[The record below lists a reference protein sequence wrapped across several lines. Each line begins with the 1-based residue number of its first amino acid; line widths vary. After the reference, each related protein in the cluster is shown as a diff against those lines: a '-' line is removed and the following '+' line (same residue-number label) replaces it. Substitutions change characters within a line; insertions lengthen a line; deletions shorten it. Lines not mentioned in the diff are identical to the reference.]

1 MDIEKDISID
11 KFKFEEEII
20 KQSVLIQEYHEYLAG
35 LEKKRSEIKLELEV
49 FEANLDKQ
57 IRQVAKEKGEKTTEG
72 QISAEITTNKERIKL
87 VQEKIDIEKECAV
100 FSGVVASLEHKK
112 RMIELLN
119 QNYVSGFFS
128 APVLKETRKNI
139 QRKRL
144 KEDQDD

>member
-20 KQSVLIQEYHEYLAG
+20 RQPVLIMVYQEFLAG

-57 IRQVAKEKGEKTTEG
+57 IRQSAKEKGDKTTES

-87 VQEKIDIEKECAV
+87 MQEKIDIEKECSV
-100 FSGVVASLEHKK
+100 FSGLISALEHKK

-128 APVLKETRKNI
+128 APSLKETRKDI
-139 QRKRL
+139 QRKAL
-144 KEDQDD
+144 KED